1 MTWWLWLVLV
11 LGALLLY
18 ALIGV
23 SLWRRGRT
31 LLAELRNLEQ
41 LTAPLAA
48 AGAGGTEPLAFTPGY
63 LAGEDA
69 LDAIREQRRD
79 NITARRAR
87 RVRRA
92 ENAHARWSHI
102 GLG

>member
-11 LGALLLY
+11 LGALVTY

-23 SLWRRGRT
+23 SLWRRGKT
-31 LLAELRNLEQ
+31 LLRE
-41 LTAPLAA
+41 LTALERLTGPLQEA
-48 AGAGGTEPLAFTPGY
+48 AGHRPEPLTFVPGY
-63 LAGEDA
+63 LAGPGA
-69 LDAIREQRRD
+69 LAALSDQRRT

-87 RVRRA
+87 RRA
-92 ENAHARWSHI
+92 RADAARARWYRI